1 MLRAAYDWTLEKA
14 RHPHAEAWL
23 ALVAFAESSV
33 FPIPP
38 DVMLLPMALATRR
51 RAFRYAAIATAASVL
66 GAFAG
71 YAIGALLWQTVGAPL
86 IQFYGYEAEF
96 ARFREGFVAYGAWL
110 VFVFGVTFFPFKVI
124 TIASGLVALD
134 PLVFGLSAILARGLR
149 FFPEAALLWRFGAP
163 IQRFI
168 EKRLALLSTLFV
180 ALLLLGFLA
189 LKLL

>member
-1 MLRAAYDWTLEKA
+1 MLRSIYDWTLEKA
-14 RHPHAEAWL
+14 RHRHAERWL

-33 FPIPP
+33 FPVPP
-38 DVMLLPMALATRR
+38 DVMLLPMALAERR
-51 RAFRYAAIATAASVL
+51 CAFRYAAIATMASVA

-71 YAIGALLWQTVGAPL
+71 YAIGAFLWQTVGAPL
-86 IQFYGYEAEF
+86 IQLYGYEAEF
-96 ARFREGFVAYGAWL
+96 ARFREGFVDYGAWL
-110 VFVFGVTFFPFKVI
+110 VFIFGVTFFPFKVI

-134 PLVFGLSAILARGLR
+134 PVVFALSALVARGLR

-168 EKRLALLSTLFV
+168 ERRLALLSTLFV